1 MIDILFFL
9 AVWTSGSL
17 THMLLPTFDFIH
29 LTAFGTFL
37 PFVTNS
43 SPVRLKTVLPV
54 KLPPTT
60 LTIHL
65 RSFKHGKIGTSL
77 VLAKTG
83 FAVLPDAVVLFG
95 CFIIVSLFAVNTV
108 VASVQE
114 SRNSGPGVKMV
125 FHL

>member
-9 AVWTSGSL
+9 AVWTSGSV
-17 THMLLPTFDFIH
+17 THMFLPTFDFIH
-29 LTAFGTFL
+29 FTTFGTFL

-43 SPVRLKTVLPV
+43 STVRLKTVLPV
-54 KLPPTT
+54 NRPPTT

-65 RSFKHGKIGTSL
+65 RSFKRGKIGTSL

-83 FAVLPDAVVLFG
+83 FVVLPDAVVLFG
-95 CFIIVSLFAVNTV
+95 CFIILSLFAVNTV

-114 SRNSGPGVKMV
+114 GMNTGHAVKMV